1 MARQERFEIPC
12 RECGKPLIFI
22 RTRAGKNMPC
32 EAEPVLYWPDADG
45 PLLFYQ
51 RDGSYER
58 GTLEGHPAV
67 PQESGYVPHWGRCPG
82 RRRDKAPE
90 GERRPR
96 LSSAYTSRCSE
107 SGPRQ
112 RRAGNGRRRGP
123 PSRRRCAKPKN
134 ARQDCFEEWRA

>member
-67 PQESGYVPHWGRCPG
+67 PRESGYVPHWGRCPG
-82 RRRDKAPE
+82 RRRDKAPP
-90 GERRPR
+90 GERKRTPLEQRIHEQVLRARREAEERQTR
-96 LSSAYTSRCSE
+96 L
-107 SGPRQ
+107 
-112 RRAGNGRRRGP
+112 
-123 PSRRRCAKPKN
+123 
-134 ARQDCFEEWRA
+134 F

>member
-1 MARQERFEIPC
+1 MAAQERYEIPC

-32 EAEPVLYWPDADG
+32 EAEPVLYWPDDAG
-45 PLLFYQ
+45 PLMFYQ

-82 RRRDKAPE
+82 RRRDKAPP
-90 GERRPR
+90 GERKRTP
-96 LSSAYTSRCSE
+96 LE
-107 SGPRQ
+107 Q
-112 RRAGNGRRRGP
+112 RIHEQVLRERAE
-123 PSRRRCAKPKN
+123 AQ
-134 ARQDCFEEWRA
+134 ARQERAEARAAEQAALREAEERQTRLF

>member
-67 PQESGYVPHWGRCPG
+67 PRESGYVPHWGRCPA

-90 GERRPR
+90 GERRRTPLEQRIHEQVLRERAEAEARRERAQARAAEEAALREAEERQTR
-96 LSSAYTSRCSE
+96 L
-107 SGPRQ
+107 
-112 RRAGNGRRRGP
+112 
-123 PSRRRCAKPKN
+123 
-134 ARQDCFEEWRA
+134 F

>member
-1 MARQERFEIPC
+1 MARQERFEMPC

-58 GTLEGHPAV
+58 GTLQGHPAV
-67 PQESGYVPHWGRCPG
+67 PQGSGYVPHWGRCRKNEAIPP
-82 RRRDKAPE
+82 K
-90 GERRPR
+90 GERKRSPQEQRIHEQVLRERAEAEARR
-96 LSSAYTSRCSE
+96 L
-107 SGPRQ
+107 
-112 RRAGNGRRRGP
+112 RAEARAAEAAALRE
-123 PSRRRCAKPKN
+123 AE
-134 ARQDCFEEWRA
+134 ARQMKLF

>member
-32 EAEPVLYWPDADG
+32 EAEPVLYWPDDAG

-67 PQESGYVPHWGRCPG
+67 PRESVPTL
-82 RRRDKAPE
+82 E
-90 GERRPR
+90 
-96 LSSAYTSRCSE
+96 
-107 SGPRQ
+107 
-112 RRAGNGRRRGP
+112 
-123 PSRRRCAKPKN
+123 
-134 ARQDCFEEWRA
+134 

>member
-32 EAEPVLYWPDADG
+32 EAEPVLYWPDDAG
-45 PLLFYQ
+45 PLMFYQ

-67 PQESGYVPHWGRCPG
+67 PQGSGY
-82 RRRDKAPE
+82 
-90 GERRPR
+90 
-96 LSSAYTSRCSE
+96 S
-107 SGPRQ
+107 
-112 RRAGNGRRRGP
+112 
-123 PSRRRCAKPKN
+123 SRRRADTPERAREALPVMMMKPGTRRGRRTKGF
-134 ARQDCFEEWRA
+134 RPRR

>member
-67 PQESGYVPHWGRCPG
+67 PQESGYVPM
-82 RRRDKAPE
+82 
-90 GERRPR
+90 
-96 LSSAYTSRCSE
+96 SE
-107 SGPRQ
+107 H
-112 RRAGNGRRRGP
+112 AAKLVENGTTTVDEMIRTLTTL
-123 PSRRRCAKPKN
+123 
-134 ARQDCFEEWRA
+134 

>member
-67 PQESGYVPHWGRCPG
+67 PQGSGYVPHWGRC
-82 RRRDKAPE
+82 RRDEAKHQK
-90 GERRPR
+90 GERRRSPLEQLIHERVQRERAEAEERR
-96 LSSAYTSRCSE
+96 L
-107 SGPRQ
+107 
-112 RRAGNGRRRGP
+112 RAEARAAEQAAIRE
-123 PSRRRCAKPKN
+123 AE
-134 ARQDCFEEWRA
+134 ARQMKLF

>member
-1 MARQERFEIPC
+1 MAVQERFEIPC

-67 PQESGYVPHWGRCPG
+67 PRESGYVPHWGRCPG
-82 RRRDKAPE
+82 RRRDKAPP
-90 GERRPR
+90 GERRRTPLEQRIHEQVLRERAEAEARRERAQARAAEEAALREAEERQTR
-96 LSSAYTSRCSE
+96 L
-107 SGPRQ
+107 
-112 RRAGNGRRRGP
+112 
-123 PSRRRCAKPKN
+123 
-134 ARQDCFEEWRA
+134 F